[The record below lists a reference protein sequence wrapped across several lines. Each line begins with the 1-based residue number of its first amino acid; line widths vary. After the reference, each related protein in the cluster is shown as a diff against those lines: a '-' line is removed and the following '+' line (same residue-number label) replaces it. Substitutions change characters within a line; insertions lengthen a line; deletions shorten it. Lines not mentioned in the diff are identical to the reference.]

1 MGKISPLGLGCHTY
15 RHRTSYLPQL
25 CIAQP
30 FYKPLWLC
38 LDHCLG
44 CAHPGVENMPPKKA
58 KWFITQWVLLVWSVA
73 ALKSYF
79 WRYCHNWKHI
89 HPLTKTLVFLPIL
102 GWVPFSAMRTPLF
115 QPQLWSLCWASKSVW
130 GHGKRADRG
139 LPTHSYISPSHERG
153 EKGSRLQSRGVIRAG
168 WCNVAERVVPVS
180 RRIPAGFAQL
190 KCLLACCRHVQMSAH
205 GSVGVKLQI
214 FIFYSANGDQCCIC
228 N

>member
-1 MGKISPLGLGCHTY
+1 MGKASPLGLGCHTY

-25 CIAQP
+25 RITQP
-30 FYKPLWLC
+30 LYKPLWLC

-44 CAHPGVENMPPKKA
+44 CAHPGVENMPSKKA
-58 KWFITQWVLLVWSVA
+58 RRLTAQWFLLLRSVA

-79 WRYCHNWKHI
+79 WWYCHNWKHI
-89 HPLTKTLVFLPIL
+89 HPLTKTPVFIPIL
-102 GWVPFSAMRTPLF
+102 GRLHLSVMRRPLF
-115 QPQLWSLCWASKSVW
+115 RPQLWSLCWASKLIR
-130 GHGKRADRG
+130 GHGKGADRG
-139 LPTHSYISPSHERG
+139 LPIHSYISQPHGRG

-180 RRIPAGFAQL
+180 RRMPAGFAQL

-205 GSVGVKLQI
+205 GSVGVKLLI
-214 FIFYSANGDQCCIC
+214 FIFYSANGDRCWSC